1 MATRIRTLN
10 FLPDIFKT
18 PTNAQ
23 FLRATLD
30 QIVDQPNTQKIEG
43 YIGSK
48 FGYGINPKDYYV
60 TEPTKTRTD
69 YQLEPGV
76 VFTKNNE
83 STAQDFISYPGI
95 IDALKL
101 EGAITDDNNRLFTSQ
116 FYSWDSFTNLDKI
129 INFNQYYWLPNGPE
143 QVVVSA
149 DTVFISTDYIV
160 NDAVNGYN
168 ITTPNSGAGSTNP
181 TLTLLR
187 GGTYTF
193 AVNQTSQ
200 FWIQG
205 EPGVT
210 GYSLTQPNVQ
220 TRDVLGVTNNGTTS
234 GIVTFT
240 VPNKNAQDEYNFP
253 GNNPVGV
260 VSTLPF
266 VQINGARV
274 SDIGGIDGITS
285 LEGLTVMFYNTGVV
299 NESGFI
305 SNFFDYTAFDV
316 NNDLVPAATL
326 NVTATS
332 ATGDLIT
339 CNTTSDLTVGS
350 TITFTGTPF
359 GGLSIYSETLPN
371 TLYYVESVV
380 NSTQFTVSLSL
391 GGSPVTLTT
400 ATGSLTANINQGLME
415 EGYYTQVNNTFYTVT
430 YVGDPSNPTIRLLP
444 AGPIPIEQK
453 IIPQYGTEW
462 INRTFYKDVNGN
474 ISLVPYLSCLLDTLY
489 YQDGTTANKVGV
501 IRLIDSNTTNRIN
514 VETDIL
520 GRANYTASNG
530 VVFTNGLKVV
540 FEGDIYPASYK
551 TGQYYV
557 EGVGSAIELIA
568 VSDLIAPEAF
578 TVSTYIP
585 YDTTPYDISNF
596 DSDLYIPVIPDY
608 ITIARNSI
616 NKNAWSR
623 SNRWFHIDVINASA
637 TYNNNPSLV
646 TTYATNTNK
655 AKRPIIEFYPNL
667 ALFNSGAIGKAP
679 VDFIDMR
686 TTDAF
691 SQVAGQE
698 NYYPDVASYTT
709 ASASFTGTLITAGSF
724 VIGKKYKIVS
734 LGTTNFVAIGASA
747 NTVGTTFTATGVGSG
762 TGTASIYISQT
773 VTASSGYPANTLT
786 CGSTSQFS
794 VNDKIVFTGT
804 VFGGVTSGAVY
815 YINNI
820 IDDYTFMI
828 SLAQDGDVFPVSTD
842 TGSMTATVTPLTTT
856 VTVATANLFG
866 SIQVGQYIT
875 DSTNLLPTNSIIS
888 AINQTTTT
896 TTITVTWTSDSL
908 FLTTAVAALVTTDT
922 TVDNY
927 ALFEGSRI
935 VFTVDEDPEVR
946 NKIYVAHF
954 STISSSGSPVL
965 TLSEASDGE
974 VLPNEQTV
982 AFRGYN
988 NAGKDFH
995 FDGIEWFSSQQKVNA
1010 NQPPLFDVYDSN
1022 GISFGD
1028 RSVYVGSSFAGSKLF
1043 AYGIASAGLDDTVL
1057 GFPVRYSSVDNVGDI
1072 SFDVSLNSDTFDY
1085 VSGTNPITQKVNT
1098 GYVYNYTST
1107 TSYVRELGWQ
1117 TAVAPSIQYQLFQL
1131 TYGPE
1136 TLDTFFLDIAPLGET
1151 QSEWPV
1157 FQVYADNVLL
1167 DSTQYSYTTN
1177 NNSTTIVMLYTPVT
1191 TQIIEVVML
1200 SDQVSKSAFYTI
1212 PVNLNNNPL
1221 NEDLTVANIGDIRGQ
1236 YQSIFYNNPN
1246 TTGEVFGPNNYRDL
1260 GNVVPWGNKIIQN
1273 SASLVLPSVFLRKQN
1288 HNLFNALMY
1297 NSREYISFKSLL
1309 IDTVNKTAYSRLQ
1322 TPAEMLDNALDQMAA
1337 SKTDSEPFF
1346 WSDMLPSKAAYVAN
1360 TYSFANSLDV
1370 SIYPLTRVYDFATA
1384 NYYGVLVYLVR
1395 TTNGVTQ
1402 TTQLIRD
1409 VDYTVSATAPSLTVT
1424 LDLLPNDQVIIKE
1437 YNQTYGSY
1445 APNTPTKMGLY
1456 PASIPGVVLDSS
1468 YTIPTYFIKGH
1479 DGSYNKLYGSY
1490 DPTTNSLVDFRDQA
1504 LLEYE
1509 TRVYNNLKLSNVIPI
1524 QEYEVMPGFFRN
1536 TDYSNDEILKIYS
1549 ETFLN
1554 WVGQNRVNYKRQIYN
1569 KQDQYSWNYYQSG
1582 NKIDKAVIQQG
1593 NWRGVYQYFY
1603 DTTNPDTS
1611 PWEMLG
1617 FKNMPSWWSD
1627 RYGPAPYTSDNL
1639 VLWGDLA
1646 AGINWNNGNP
1656 VVIEQAIRPQ
1666 LLEVLPVDSEGNL
1679 VSPFVSLV
1687 GNYNSNIFQRDWKVG
1702 DAGPAE
1708 FSYRRSSSYP
1718 FDLMRILALT
1728 KPAEFFNLGVDVDHY
1743 KYNAEFNQY
1752 LVNNRSHL
1760 KLSDIDVYGNG
1771 TAVTSYVNWIVDYE
1785 KQVGVDATQ
1794 NISDLLKNVDV
1805 RLIYRVA
1812 GFTDKNL
1819 LKFYVEKGT
1828 PNSRNA
1834 SLLIPDE
1841 SYSVLLYDN
1850 QPFDRIVYSGV
1861 IIQLTKNG
1869 YTVFGNSQSDAY
1881 FTIQDPLINGNYTT
1895 VEVDDL
1901 TVKLANDYADSV
1913 SYVPYNTEFYTVQEV
1928 SQFIESYGT
1937 YLERQGVLF
1946 DQVENGVPVN
1956 WRQMVAEFMYWSQTG
1971 WQTGSIVTMNPAA
1984 TLLAIDKENSIVQP
1998 LTLRQQN
2005 FILNQNLY
2013 PIQAKDMSV
2022 LRDGTA
2028 FTVQPLNQGDTVA
2041 YGQFNMS
2048 NFEHGI
2054 VFDNVTLFNDIIY
2067 NTITG
2072 LRQTRILTK
2081 GTKTAE
2087 WNGTVDAQ
2095 GFILN
2100 QDNIQEWNKEVKYTT
2115 GSIVKYKNKYWIAT
2129 KIIQAKELFEE
2140 RDWKQTDYNEIQKG
2154 LLPNSSTR
2162 SYESTL
2168 YYDVNKANLE
2178 NDADL
2183 LSFSLIGYRPR
2194 DYMALA
2200 DLTDITQVNV
2210 YKNMIKNK
2218 GTRNATNAFKGAN
2231 LPQGGIDY
2239 ELFENWA
2246 ILSGEFGGVLNSN
2259 FVEFKINEKYMTG
2272 NPSIVGLTR
2281 ATPDEGVQQEV
2292 PIYSLFNYGRP
2303 VTDANILPTVPT
2315 NTPST
2320 IFPDAGYVNF
2330 NDVKMV
2336 SYFYNNMASAI
2347 NQNGTVIPL
2356 DDFYVRDYVW
2366 LADYLGTWQVY
2377 TPTSM
2382 GQVVTA
2388 KNNLNGTVTLTF
2400 ATPHNLSKYEAFAV
2414 VNFDVSINGY
2424 YITTLV
2430 IDPYRVIINL
2440 NLNPNI
2446 LNVTGQG
2453 IGFKF
2458 QSQRVATPAD
2468 IANLPLLDSEFIKN
2482 KVWVDANDDGAWA
2495 VYRKGINYQYES
2507 EITKE
2512 NTVTF
2517 GSAVAYTST
2526 LGYLISDAGDGKAYR
2541 YTYNDLTNVY
2551 NLVQTISHGT
2561 SFGTAIAYADN
2572 IFAISEP
2579 TTAAQVHIYDL
2590 QNTTLV
2596 DDLIVYQSPITA
2608 LGGSTNWGSAVAISG
2623 DKNWLFISATDLNR
2637 VYVYRLS
2644 QVTSEYEYIT
2654 YLTVAGLTTGD
2665 LFGYSIATDYYGDTV
2680 VISAPGKDYSATI
2693 DNWGYTYVFD
2703 RSIQNIEALYTTPVL
2718 SSQNFTLAWT
2728 PSTITTTATATVDST
2743 NRITCTSTAGFVG
2756 GTLGQPVIFSGSVL
2770 PNSNIDP
2777 NTVYYI
2783 KTVVDATHFTISL
2796 TRNGDVFDVTTDS
2809 GSMIVNVQS
2818 TPLYVSVNGTILE
2831 DNDYAV
2837 IGNTIS
2843 IVKSINAGD
2852 IVNVSGNQFTQVQV
2866 LTTEATPRV
2875 GVHFGQ
2881 SVDTT
2886 TYASEIIVGA
2896 PFALNSENQ
2905 EGAVYRYTNGGGK
2918 YGVIIG
2924 TSNCSLTVARNVLI
2938 NGYLVSIPAGDAVV
2952 ASNYINSSK
2961 ITNVQASAFNGKLVI
2976 SLIDNNLATP
2986 NEKLIL
2992 AVTDSATL
3000 AELGISIFT
3009 QTQVVTCPHK
3019 TGPTQ
3024 FGNVVKFNQA
3034 GSFVASA
3041 PTGTRYV
3048 STTFD
3053 FSDDENQDDDTI
3065 FDNNTT
3071 QWVDSYPYA
3080 GAVYMFDYLAVDNES
3095 LLTPGKFAYAQS
3107 VNALNQE
3114 YGAQPLYGHAVDF
3127 SDYHVIVG
3135 TPNFTSGD
3143 SNGQVITYINA
3154 SGQQDWSVYRS
3165 SSPVVDINRIQN
3177 IQLFSAETNNT
3188 LDNLDYIDP
3197 LQGKILGSVRE
3208 NIDFISNIDPAG
3220 YNTTPVADSTQRPLA
3235 WTANKVGQ
3243 IWFDTSAVRFV
3254 NYHQNDN
3261 TYNSK
3266 YWSTLFP
3273 GSNVA
3278 VYTWISSNVPP
3289 SSYTGPGVPYDRTVY
3304 SVDYIS
3310 NPSGSLTP
3318 VYFFWA
3324 RNTNIIFEN
3333 IGKTLADSVIQA
3345 YILSP
3350 KSSGIAYFT
3359 PLLPNVFGL
3368 YNCSSY
3374 INANDTVLHIGYS
3387 TGTNDDVS
3395 HSRYSLIRANYADDF
3410 LPGLPT
3416 TTSTDTPQYLYDRML
3431 DSMCGVDETG
3441 AVVPNPYLPK
3451 AVQLGVLVRPRQ
3463 SFFINRFLA
3472 LKNYLTYANEILSLY
3487 PITETRQSAFLNK
3500 SGEFYNT
3507 SDYWNYVNWWAVGYN
3522 DNTKSAVQVPIYADL
3537 AALEVSSG
3545 TIARVAANGDGKSE
3559 TYVKNTDGTWTRIG
3573 LTDGTI
3579 AFSSALW
3586 DYAEA
3591 RLGFGDNFYD
3601 TNVYDEYPSE
3611 QTRYIIRALNEQI
3624 YINDLLIYR
3633 NKSLILM
3640 FEYIQSETIESQN
3653 YLPWLNK
3660 TSFIDVAHTIRELL
3674 PLEVFQSDNQDF
3686 LSGYINEVKPYHVV
3700 VKEFLFKYT
3709 KTDVYEGDITDFDLP
3724 AKYNT
3729 TLEKFITPEL
3739 VYSNPS
3745 SDNQYLPSDAIW
3757 NDPAYSQ
3764 WFNNYGVTLTG
3775 QPDYPISMLATYIA
3789 LNTNAFAV
3797 DNAYG
3802 FPINGVVKIGT
3813 ELIGYSDVDRN
3824 LNVISGLT
3832 RGVDG
3837 TAITT
3842 HIPGETISMDLPAVL
3857 VLNGGRGYAEPPKVT
3872 AYIDTTI
3879 YPEPDEVAQLV
3890 AVMNLD
3896 SVLSIEVVNPGK
3908 GYAVLP
3914 EIIIDSAV
3922 NVTFSSSEV
3931 SVTTNTI
3938 QLYAPLLAT
3947 GDIVK
3952 YDVMDGTTPIQ
3963 GLAVGQ
3969 WYYVRV
3975 LETVPT
3981 VTVGLYSRY
3990 NNAVNDQ
3997 DRIELYSTGT
4007 GVGHILSEGARAS
4020 CISSSSPVREN
4031 NIAIRFDRTTYNSQV
4046 IDWLAGRFYG
4056 SYYAGT
4062 YNNSQSISSSGITLE
4077 TTQPPIDSILA
4088 SAQGVSFEMVD
4099 VTNDQLLTWS
4109 SFIRSVKSTE
4119 SANDS
4124 IRLSPLDG
4132 NNPDLSELS
4141 LNASG
4146 TTIGFYVG
4154 MPVKFKGAVGSSN
4167 IVNDTVYYVKEVLNE
4182 LDFTISTTVNGS
4194 VFALGD
4200 QTISVAGLQCFVGEV
4215 TNTALITVNY
4225 PGIRTATNTTKTSNI
4240 VTAPLNPTGTGGTA
4254 GFYVNLPIFFTGN
4267 VFGGVIEN
4275 LTYYVT
4281 TVIDSQTF
4289 TMSENQDPVIVTIY
4303 SANASTNIIVG
4314 SSTLELAVNDP
4325 VIFNNMTI
4333 AGSVVTN
4340 FGGIIDGTIYYVSSI
4355 INPTNFTISEVVN
4368 GGTFDITS
4376 TVVAASTTSA
4386 SMTSQVDTVALTTAT
4401 GEMAMNVSLPVSPG
4415 QVNGQLFTMYPT
4427 SEQYSGLSGT
4437 NGSIISRSI
4446 VKTLTS
4452 VNRIAIT
4459 ENSGGLTNVYN
4470 NLPVKVASNI
4480 GGLTSGTQYYVIEN
4494 DYIEVEVTNTSS
4506 TGNALTCS
4514 STASLYVDMPIIFS
4528 GTGLGTIDL
4537 AVEYYVKSIPSSTQF
4552 TVTNTPGGIETVL
4565 TNDNGTMTGTGS
4577 PYIVVSTTLGGSAV
4591 ALSTATG
4598 PVTIDQTPI
4607 GTPVVDASYIM
4618 GGYRVVIEDG
4628 ASGYAVD
4635 NTITILGTSLGGATT
4650 ANDLVMTVDS
4660 IDSNGVILSVICS
4673 GTPAG
4678 STEQYYL
4685 KVVSANQFEV
4695 YSNSQMTI
4703 PVSGIDFPYYGVV
4716 STIATETVASSDEIT
4731 VEDSSTFDINDPV
4744 VFTGTVFGGV
4754 TLGQTYYVIAT
4765 PSATSVKVSE
4775 TIGGSAL
4782 ALSNDTG
4789 TMTMAK
4795 FGDFIVL
4802 PEPFSFNQSVVKYN
4816 NRVYRCIVSNN
4827 DVEFIFGK
4835 WELLDSGNR
4844 YLNALDRIIG
4854 YYQPTANMP
4863 GLDLTQLVEGIT
4875 YPNSTYKGN
4884 AFAPEQQFELD
4895 TILQDQPF
4903 YPTQVD
4909 NVSITWD
4916 GLTYLGA
4923 SNTPDYSAVIASATG
4938 DEWTIAKLANTS
4950 LNFTDMIY
4958 AGGFYVLTTRNAAT
4972 PIYRSNN
4979 GIDWTSNGQYTPYS
4993 ATPYDDF
5000 PYDVTALDV
5009 ASISLNS
5016 VGYSTSLNL
5025 WVAVGENIV
5034 TSSDTYIWRET
5045 FVFDDTLIHQFNGVD
5060 GVSVTSF
5067 TGFVAVGKGQEY
5079 DYSTG
5084 VTQTVYTNILMTSTN
5099 GLQWNK
5105 INSLTTKGFNSVTDN
5120 GSLII
5125 VVGEN
5130 GVIYSSV
5137 NSQLWLGVSESF
5149 VYGTFD
5155 TTNQVSVQST
5165 LGFAVN
5171 DKIRFTSSFGSIS
5184 SSTDYWI
5191 KTVDSSSRVT
5201 ISTSLGGS
5209 TLTLTNAQ
5217 PSATTQMYHY
5227 PETDTLNDVY
5237 FADSL
5242 FVAVGE
5248 NGIIRTS
5255 SDGYAWTTQ
5264 TSGTSENLNGVMF
5277 NSDDSVWIVVGD
5289 NNVILQSSDSGIT
5302 WESTSL
5308 FTVDPTI
5315 YDVQGNEF
5323 MYGYGPEELVP
5334 GLVTDTI
5341 TMTIATRPGTNWLA
5355 EEYAHVGYNV
5365 VSKEITPISTT
5376 QTVYSFARM
5385 VQTPTQ
5391 LAVFEID
5398 GTTGLSTTLVGPN
5411 SYSITPDYTIDWV
5424 TDTII
5429 LNTPLGGTPTNRLR
5443 VDVYETGNGDQLV
5456 KASTKTDPIRLNTST
5471 GWDEIYVNCN
5481 YSAPIFNGSGL
5492 IQPGTSER
5500 NATAIQTDS
5509 TTDTILFEDVS
5520 QFSVNEPITFQGAV
5534 FGGILED
5541 TTYYVKTVSTITN
5554 KITVSLTYNIT
5565 TSTAG
5570 PTLALTSGTGSMVA
5584 VITVGSGAVWTA
5596 PLVYRNGGRLLRGTT
5611 GTVTK
5616 TNGGTNT
5623 ITCNT
5628 TGAMIVGMHIVFSDT
5643 MFGNDIETENVTAG
5657 AFTVGQTYT
5666 IVSVGTTDFTS
5677 IGASANTRG
5686 VDFVATGVGSGTGVA
5701 APIYFIDSIV
5711 DSNEFTISKT
5721 YLGATLDLS
5730 SATGGA
5736 SFITNDF
5743 AFGIA
5748 DNGVSAKMM
5757 FASHYDARDDYI
5769 TYTLFGETTPEQYGY
5784 TIPEVQYFTGATGQT
5799 EFILLNNDDM
5809 DNVTNAVVEIDGVRV
5824 TDTEYTIDAYAD
5836 TLTFVTAP
5844 SAGAIISV
5852 TSYNDTLRQYFTTQ
5866 YGITGNTVS
5875 AISAISNAITSPIA
5889 STNVTATDGTT
5900 EYITCVSTTGF
5911 IVGQT
5916 VEFKGTGFGGIATD
5930 GTVYFVRA
5938 IIDSTHFT
5946 IQNESGTI
5954 INLST
5959 ASGLCVAYVGGQPA
5973 VRVTTN
5979 TANGYADGDVVIIDG
5994 TTGSTQLN
6002 NQIFYVKVISSTQ
6015 FDLYSE
6021 PYNSSYAA
6029 VNYPVTDISAY
6040 TGGGYTWIQNIFPI
6054 ITVES
6059 TGTTV
6064 IVDSHRI
6071 LANTTQLVVDTPV
6084 LFSLFGTQIGDVLNS
6099 GIVVGTTYY
6108 VKEIFNV
6115 SEFSISET
6123 RGGSEFALV
6132 ADAQTFNI
6140 TQWEQENVDRLWV
6153 TVNGYR
6159 VPSSS
6164 LRINPNNQVSILTA
6178 IASGD
6183 EVIMTSMIPS
6193 ATPNEEVY
6201 QLNINQTNQATVY
6214 RANTNTRTWLTAP
6227 LYNTSSS
6234 IQVQDVTR
6242 VTDTIVQEV
6251 TAPAEVD
6258 GVTSIG
6264 LTADKNIISAI
6275 TVYNNT
6281 SSQLVTNYTI
6291 TVVDLAPTLV
6301 ISSGVSAG
6309 DSITITIIEGN
6320 LVYIN
6325 GEQIKFTSV
6334 DLENNT
6340 LSGLQRG
6347 TNGTGEQ
6354 FAIPLYAEVFGILS
6368 SNRMTNV
6375 EYAEVWNSYDYNTT
6389 DGDPLQISNT
6399 APAIF
6404 LNTDVS

>member
-101 EGAITDDNNRLFTSQ
+101 EGAITSDNNRLFSSQ

-160 NDAVNGYN
+160 NDAVNGYS
-168 ITTPNSGAGSTNP
+168 ISTPTGGAGSTNP

-220 TRDVLGVTNNGTTS
+220 TRDVLGVSNNGTTS

-240 VPNKNAQDEYNFP
+240 VPNKNAQDQYNFS

-266 VQINGARV
+266 VQVNGARV
-274 SDIGGIDGITS
+274 SDIDGIDGITS

-316 NNDLVPAATL
+316 NNDLVPAATIT
-326 NVTATS
+326 VSATS
-332 ATGDLIT
+332 STGNLIT
-339 CNTTSDLTVGS
+339 CDTTSDLTVGS
-350 TITFTGTPF
+350 SITFTGAPF
-359 GGLSIYSETLPN
+359 GGLSVYSETLPN
-371 TLYYVESVV
+371 TIYYVESIV
-380 NSTQFTVSLSL
+380 NATQFTVALSI
-391 GGSPVTLTT
+391 GGSPVTLTS
-400 ATGSLTANINQGLME
+400 ATGSLTGNINQGLME

-430 YVGDPSNPTIRLLP
+430 YVGDPTNPTIRLMP

-453 IIPQYGTEW
+453 IIPQYGSTW

-474 ISLVPYLSCLLDTLY
+474 ISVVPYLSSLLDTLY

-501 IRLIDSNTTNRIN
+501 IKLIDSNTTNRIN

-520 GRANYTASNG
+520 GHTNYTASNG

-557 EGVGSAIELIA
+557 EGVGSAIELIPA
-568 VSDLIAPEAF
+568 SDLIAPEAF

-637 TYNNNPSLV
+637 AYNNNSNLV
-646 TTYATNTNK
+646 TTYATNNNK

-691 SQVAGQE
+691 SQVAGQQ

-709 ASASFTGTLITAGSF
+709 ASASFTGTVIQAGSF
-724 VIGKKYKIVS
+724 VIGKKYKIAS

-747 NTVGTTFTATGVGSG
+747 NTVGTTFVATGVGSG
-762 TGTASIYISQT
+762 TGTASIYISEL
-773 VTASSGYPANTLT
+773 VTATSGYPANTLT
-786 CGSTSQFS
+786 CDSTSEFS

-804 VFGGVTSGAVY
+804 MFGGLTSGSVY

-820 IDDYTFMI
+820 IDNNTFTI
-828 SLAQDGDVFPVSTD
+828 SLTQGGDVLPVTTA
-842 TGSMTATVTPLTTT
+842 TGSMTATVTPLSTNI
-856 VTVATANLFG
+856 TVANENLSG
-866 SIQVGQYIT
+866 SIKVGQYIT
-875 DSTNLLPTNSIIS
+875 DSTNLLPTNSIITD
-888 AINQTTTT
+888 INQTTTT
-896 TTITVTWTSDSL
+896 TTITISWASDTL
-908 FLTTAVAALVTTDT
+908 FLSTSVAALVTTDT

-927 ALFEGSRI
+927 ALFDGSRI
-935 VFTVDEDPEVR
+935 IFTVDEDLEVR

-954 STISSSGSPVL
+954 STVNSSGYPVL
-965 TLSEASDGE
+965 TLSEASDGD

-995 FDGIEWFSSQQKVNA
+995 FDGVEWFSSQQKVNA
-1010 NQPPLFDVYDSN
+1010 NQPPLFDVYDNN

-1028 RSVYVGSSFAGSKLF
+1028 RSVYVGSSFVGSKLF

-1072 SFDVSLNSDTFDY
+1072 SFDVCLNSDTFEY

-1098 GYVYNYTST
+1098 GYVYNYTSP

-1117 TAVAPSIQYQLFQL
+1117 TAVAPSVQYQLFQL
-1131 TYGPE
+1131 TYGPA

-1157 FQVYADNVLL
+1157 LQVYADNILL
-1167 DSTQYSYTTN
+1167 DSTQYSYTTTSN
-1177 NNSTTIVMLYTPVT
+1177 ATTIVMSYTPT
-1191 TQIIEVVML
+1191 TEQVIEVLML
-1200 SDQVSKSAFYTI
+1200 SDQVSKSAYYTI

-1221 NEDLTVANIGDIRGQ
+1221 NEDLIVANIGDIRGQ

-1246 TTGEVFGPNNYRDL
+1246 TTGQVFGANNYRDL

-1273 SASLVLPSVFLRKQN
+1273 SASLALPSAFLRKQN

-1297 NSREYISFKSLL
+1297 NNREYIAFKTLL

-1346 WSDMLPSKAAYVAN
+1346 WSDMLPSKAAYVTN

-1395 TTNGVTQ
+1395 STNGFVQ

-1424 LDLLPNDQVIIKE
+1424 LDLLPNDEIIIKE

-1468 YTIPTYFIKGH
+1468 YTVPTYFIKGH
-1479 DGSYNKLYGSY
+1479 DGSYNKLYGEY
-1490 DPTTNSLVDFRDQA
+1490 DSVTNSLVDFRDQA

-1509 TRVYNNLKLSNVIPI
+1509 TRVYNNLKLSNIIPI
-1524 QEYEVMPGFFRN
+1524 QEYEVMPGFFRD

-1554 WVGQNRVNYKRQIYN
+1554 WVGQNRVNYKRQIYS
-1569 KQDQYSWNYYQSG
+1569 KQDQYSWNYYQTA
-1582 NKIDKAVIQQG
+1582 NKIDKSVIQQG

-1617 FKNMPSWWSD
+1617 FKNMPSWWTN

-1646 AGINWNNGNP
+1646 AGINWNNGDP

-1666 LLEVLPVDSEGNL
+1666 LLNVLPVDSEGNL

-1743 KYNAEFNQY
+1743 KYSAEFNQY

-1760 KLSDIDVYGNG
+1760 KLSDIDIYGNG
-1771 TAVTSYVNWIVDYE
+1771 TAVTSYINWIVDYE

-1794 NISDLLKNVDV
+1794 NIYDLLNNIDV
-1805 RLIYRVA
+1805 RLVYRVA

-1850 QPFDRIVYSGV
+1850 QPFDRIIYSGI

-1869 YTVFGNSQSDAY
+1869 YTVFGNSQSNAY
-1881 FTIQDPLINGNYTT
+1881 FTIQDPVINGNYST
-1895 VEVDDL
+1895 VEVDKL
-1901 TVKLANDYADSV
+1901 TVKIAKDYADTV

-1928 SQFIESYGT
+1928 AQFIESYGKF
-1937 YLERQGVLF
+1937 LEKQGVIF
-1946 DQVENGVPVN
+1946 EQIENGIPVT
-1956 WRQMVAEFMYWSQTG
+1956 WSQMVAEFMYWSQTG
-1971 WQTGSIVTMNPAA
+1971 WETGSIVTINPAA
-1984 TLLAIDKENSIVQP
+1984 TLLTIDKENSIVQP

-2013 PIQAKDMSV
+2013 PIQSKDMSV

-2087 WNGTVDAQ
+2087 WNGTIDAQ

-2100 QDNIQEWNKEVKYTT
+2100 QDNIQEWNKEFKYTT

-2129 KIIQAKELFEE
+2129 KIIQAKEVFEE

-2239 ELFENWA
+2239 DIYENWA
-2246 ILSGEFGGVLNSN
+2246 ILSGEFGGTLNNN
-2259 FVEFKINEKYMTG
+2259 FVEFKVNENYMTG
-2272 NPSIVGLTR
+2272 NPSIVGLTTG
-2281 ATPDEGVQQEV
+2281 TPNEGVQQEV

-2303 VTDANILPTVPT
+2303 VTDANILPTVPAT
-2315 NTPST
+2315 TPST
-2320 IFPDAGYVNF
+2320 VFPDAGYVNF

-2336 SYFYNNMASAI
+2336 SYFYNNMNTAI
-2347 NQNGTVIPL
+2347 NQNGKSIPL
-2356 DDFYVRDYVW
+2356 DNFYVRDYVW
-2366 LADYLGTWQVY
+2366 IADYLGTWQVY

-2382 GQVVTA
+2382 GQVLNA
-2388 KNNLNGTVTLTF
+2388 KNNLNGTVTITF
-2400 ATPHNLSKYEAFAV
+2400 ATPHNLSKYEAFAIA
-2414 VNFDVSINGY
+2414 NFDTNVNGY

-2430 IDPYRVIINL
+2430 VDPYRVIINL
-2440 NLNPNI
+2440 NLNPSI
-2446 LNVTGQG
+2446 TTVTGQG

-2458 QSQRVATPAD
+2458 QSQRVSTPAD
-2468 IANLPLLDSEFIKN
+2468 IVNLPLLDSEFTKN
-2482 KVWVDANDDGAWA
+2482 KVWVDTNDDGAWA

-2512 NTVTF
+2512 NTVSF
-2517 GSAVAYTST
+2517 GSAVAYTSS
-2526 LGYLISDAGDGKAYR
+2526 LGYLVTDADDGKAYR
-2541 YTYNDLTNVY
+2541 YTFNDLNNVY
-2551 NLVQTISHGT
+2551 DLVQTISHGE
-2561 SFGTAIAYADN
+2561 SFGTSVAYADN
-2572 IFAISEP
+2572 IFVISEP
-2579 TTAAQVHIYDL
+2579 TTTPQVHIYDL

-2596 DDLIVYQSPITA
+2596 DDLIVYQDPIAA
-2608 LGGSTNWGSAVAISG
+2608 LGGSNNWGSAVAISG
-2623 DKNWLFISATDLNR
+2623 DKNWLYISATDLNR

-2644 QVTSEYEYIT
+2644 QITSEYEYVT

-2680 VISAPGKDYSATI
+2680 VISAPGKDYSPTI

-2703 RSIQNIEALYTTPVL
+2703 RAVQNIESQYTTPVL
-2718 SSQNFTLAWT
+2718 SSQSFSLAWT
-2728 PSTITTTATATVDST
+2728 PTTITTTATATVDST
-2743 NRITCTSTAGFVG
+2743 NRITCTSTSGFVS
-2756 GTLGQPVIFSGSVL
+2756 GQPVIFSGSVL
-2770 PNSNIDP
+2770 SNSNIDP

-2783 KTVVDATHFTISL
+2783 KTVVEDATHFTISL
-2796 TRNGDVFDVTTDS
+2796 ERDGAVFDVTTDT
-2809 GSMIVNVQS
+2809 GSMSVNVQS
-2818 TPLYVSVNGTILE
+2818 TPLYVNVNGTILE

-2837 IGNTIS
+2837 VGSS
-2843 IVKSINAGD
+2843 IIITKSINAGD
-2852 IVNVSGNQFTQVQV
+2852 IVNVSGNQFTQIQT

-2881 SVDTT
+2881 SVDTN

-2896 PFALNSENQ
+2896 PFALTSQNQ
-2905 EGAVYRYTNGGGK
+2905 EGAVHRFTNGGGK
-2918 YGVIIG
+2918 YGVVIG
-2924 TSNCSLTVARNVLI
+2924 TIDCQLTTTRNVLI
-2938 NGYLVSIPAGDAVV
+2938 NGYLVSIPAGNAEAV
-2952 ASNYINSSK
+2952 SNYINSSK
-2961 ITNVQASAFNGKLVI
+2961 ITNVHASAFNGKLII
-2976 SLIDNNLATP
+2976 SLLETDLATP
-2986 NEKLIL
+2986 NDKLTL
-2992 AVTDSATL
+2992 SVTDSATL
-3000 AELGISIFT
+3000 TELGISVFT
-3009 QTQVVTCPHK
+3009 QTQVITCPHK

-3034 GSFVASA
+3034 GSFIASA

-3048 STTFD
+3048 ATTFD

-3071 QWVDSYPYA
+3071 QWIDNFPYA

-3114 YGAQPLYGHAVDF
+3114 YGAQPMYGHAIDF

-3143 SNGQVITYINA
+3143 SNGQVITYING

-3165 SSPVVDINRIQN
+3165 SAPIVDIDRIQN

-3208 NIDFISNIDPAG
+3208 NIDVISNIDPAG
-3220 YNTTPVADSTQRPLA
+3220 YNTVPVADSTQRPLA

-3266 YWSTLFP
+3266 YWATLFP

-3289 SSYTGPGVPYDRTVY
+3289 SAYTGPGVPYDRTAY

-3324 RNTNIIFEN
+3324 RNTNIVFEN

-3350 KSSGIAYFT
+3350 KSSGIAYFA

-3368 YNCSSY
+3368 YNCSPY
-3374 INANDTVLHIGYS
+3374 INANDSVLHIGYS
-3387 TGTNDDVS
+3387 TGTNNDVP

-3410 LPGLPT
+3410 LPGLPA
-3416 TTSTDTPQYLYDRML
+3416 TTSTDSPRYLYDRLL

-3451 AVQLGVLVRPRQ
+3451 AVQSGVLVRPRQ
-3463 SFFINRFLA
+3463 SFFVNRFLA
-3472 LKNYLTYANEILSLY
+3472 LKNYLTYANEVLSLY

-3500 SGEFYNT
+3500 TGEFYNT

-3559 TYVKNTDGTWTRIG
+3559 TYIKNVDGTWTRIG

-3601 TNVYDEYPSE
+3601 TNIYDEYPSE

-3640 FEYIQSETIESQN
+3640 FEYIQSETTESQN

-3660 TSFIDVAHTIRELL
+3660 TSFIDVAHTIRELT

-3745 SDNQYLPSDAIW
+3745 SDNQYLPSDEIW
-3757 NDPAYSQ
+3757 QDPAYSQ
-3764 WFNNYGVTLTG
+3764 WFNNYGVSITG
-3775 QPDYPISMLATYIA
+3775 QPDYPISVLESYIA
-3789 LNTNAFAV
+3789 LNTNSFAV

-3802 FPINGVVKIGT
+3802 FPINGVVKIGN
-3813 ELIGYSDVDRN
+3813 ELIGYSSVDRN
-3824 LNVISGLT
+3824 LNIISGLT
-3832 RGVDG
+3832 RGVNG
-3837 TAITT
+3837 TDIST
-3842 HIPGETISMDLPAVL
+3842 HIPGEAITMDLPAVL

-3872 AYIDTTI
+3872 AYIDTSI
-3879 YPEPDEVAQLV
+3879 YPEPDEIAQLV

-3896 SVLSIEVVNPGK
+3896 SVLSVEVVNPGK

-3931 SVTTNTI
+3931 SVATNTI

-3952 YDVMDGTTPIQ
+3952 YDVMSGTTPIQ

-3969 WYYVRV
+3969 WYYVKV

-3981 VTVGLYSRY
+3981 VTVALYSRY
-3990 NNAVNDQ
+3990 SDAVNDQ

-4031 NIAIRFDRTTYNSQV
+4031 NIALRFDRTSYDSQV

-4062 YNNSQSISSSGITLE
+4062 YNNSQSVASSAITLE

-4119 SANDS
+4119 AANDS
-4124 IRLSPLDG
+4124 IRLTPLDG
-4132 NNPDLSELS
+4132 NNPDLSDLS
-4141 LNASG
+4141 SNASG
-4146 TTIGFYVG
+4146 TTLGFYVG
-4154 MPVKFKGAVGSSN
+4154 MPVKFKGPTGSSN
-4167 IVNDTVYYVKEVLNE
+4167 IINDTVYYVKEVLNE
-4182 LDFTISTTVNGS
+4182 LDFTISETVNGP

-4200 QTISVAGLQCFVGEV
+4200 QTISVAGLECFVGEV

-4225 PGIRTATNTTKTSNI
+4225 PGIRTATNTAKTSNI
-4240 VTAPLNPTGTGGTA
+4240 VTVPLNPTGTGGTA

-4289 TMSENQDPVIVTIY
+4289 TMSENQDPVSVTLY
-4303 SANASTNIIVG
+4303 STSTSTNVLVC
-4314 SSTLELAVNDP
+4314 SSTLELSVNDP

-4333 AGSVVTN
+4333 AGSVVTD
-4340 FGGIIDGTIYYVSSI
+4340 FGGIQDGTIYYVSSI
-4355 INPTNFTISEVVN
+4355 INPTQFTISEVVN
-4368 GGTFDITS
+4368 GGTFIVTS
-4376 TVVAASTTSA
+4376 DVVAATNTSA
-4386 SMTSQVDTVALTTAT
+4386 LMTSQADTVVLTTAS
-4401 GEMAMNVSLPVSPG
+4401 GQMSMNVSLPVSPG

-4427 SEQYSGLSGT
+4427 SEQYSGLTGT
-4437 NGSIISRSI
+4437 DSNLISRSI
-4446 VKTLTS
+4446 AKTLAT
-4452 VNRIAIT
+4452 VNRLAIT
-4459 ENSGGLTNVYN
+4459 ENSGGLTNLYDN
-4470 NLPVKVASNI
+4470 MPIKVTSNI
-4480 GGLTSGTQYYVIEN
+4480 GGLTAGTQYYVVEHDN
-4494 DYIEVEVTNTSS
+4494 IEVEVTNTSS
-4506 TGNALTCS
+4506 TGNVLLCT
-4514 STASLYVDMPIIFS
+4514 STTSLYVDMPIIFS

-4537 AVEYYVKSIPSSTQF
+4537 SVEYYVKSIPSPTTF
-4552 TVTNTPGGIETVL
+4552 TITNTPGGIETVL
-4565 TNDNGTMTGTGS
+4565 TNDNGSMTGTGS
-4577 PYIVVSTTLGGSAV
+4577 PYLVVSTTLGGSPV
-4591 ALSTATG
+4591 TLSTATG
-4598 PVTIDQTPI
+4598 PVTLNQTPI
-4607 GTPVVDASYIM
+4607 GTPTVDASYIM

-4628 ASGYAVD
+4628 ASGYALD
-4635 NTITILGTSLGGATT
+4635 NTITVLGTDLGGSTP

-4660 IDSNGVILSVICS
+4660 VDSDGTITSVICS

-4685 KVVSANQFEV
+4685 RVVSENQFEV

-4703 PVSGIDFPYYGVV
+4703 PVSGIDFPYQGVV
-4716 STIATETVASSDEIT
+4716 STIATETIASSDEIT
-4731 VEDSSTFDINDPV
+4731 VEDSSVFSVNDPV
-4744 VFTGTVFGGV
+4744 VFTGIVFGNI
-4754 TLGQTYYVIAT
+4754 TLGETYYVIAT
-4765 PSATSVKVSE
+4765 PSATSIQVSE

-4782 ALSNDTG
+4782 PLSNDTG

-4816 NRVYRCIVSNN
+4816 NRVYRCIISNN
-4827 DVEFIFGK
+4827 DTEFIFGK

-4844 YLNALDRIIG
+4844 YLNALDRIVG

-4903 YPTQVD
+4903 YPTQID

-4916 GLTYLGA
+4916 GSKYLGA

-4938 DEWTIAKLANTS
+4938 AEWTIAKLANTS

-4972 PIYRSNN
+4972 PVYRSNN

-5000 PYDVTALDV
+5000 PYDVTALEV

-5016 VGYSTSLNL
+5016 VGYSSPLNL

-5034 TSSDTYIWRET
+5034 TSTDTYVWRET
-5045 FVFDDTLIHQFNGVD
+5045 FFFDDGLEHQFNGVD
-5060 GVSVTSF
+5060 GVAVTSF
-5067 TGFVAVGKGQEY
+5067 TGFVAVGKGQRY

-5084 VTQTVYTNILMTSTN
+5084 VTQTVDTNILMTSIN
-5099 GLQWNK
+5099 GYQWNA
-5105 INSLTTKGFNSVTDN
+5105 IPSLTTKGFNSVTDN

-5125 VVGEN
+5125 AVGEN

-5137 NSQLWLGVSESF
+5137 NSELWLGVSESL

-5155 TTNQVSVQST
+5155 TTNQVSIQST

-5171 DKIRFTSSFGSIS
+5171 DRIRFTESFGSIS
-5184 SSTDYWI
+5184 SGTDYWV

-5209 TLTLTNAQ
+5209 ELVLTNAQ
-5217 PSATTQMYHY
+5217 PASTSQVYHY

-5255 SDGYAWTTQ
+5255 SDGYTWTTQ
-5264 TSGTSENLNGVMF
+5264 TSGTTESLNGVMF
-5277 NSDDSVWIVVGD
+5277 NSDDSVWIVVGN
-5289 NNVILQSSDSGIT
+5289 NNVILQSSDSGVT
-5302 WESTSL
+5302 WESVSL

-5334 GLVTDTI
+5334 GLVTDNV
-5341 TMTIATRPGTNWLA
+5341 TMTVATRPGTNWLA

-5365 VSKEITPISTT
+5365 VSKEFAPISTT
-5376 QTVYSFARM
+5376 QTIYSFAGM

-5398 GTTGLSTTLVGPN
+5398 GVTGLSTTLVGPN
-5411 SYSITPDYTIDWV
+5411 NYSTTPDYIVDWV
-5424 TDTII
+5424 AETII
-5429 LNTPLGGTPTNRLR
+5429 LSTPLSGTPSNKLR
-5443 VDVYETGNGDQLV
+5443 VDVYETGNGDQLF
-5456 KASTKTDPIRLNTST
+5456 KANTKTDPIRLNTTT
-5471 GWDEIYVNCN
+5471 GWNEIYVNCN
-5481 YSAPIFNGSGL
+5481 YSAPIFNGSGV

-5500 NATAIQTDS
+5500 NATAIETDS
-5509 TTDTILFEDVS
+5509 VTDTILFEDVTG
-5520 QFSVNEPITFQGAV
+5520 FSVNEPITFQGSV
-5534 FGGILED
+5534 FGGLQED
-5541 TTYYVKTVSTITN
+5541 TTYYVKTVSTVTN
-5554 KITVSLTYNIT
+5554 RITVSLTYNLT
-5565 TSTAG
+5565 TGTAG
-5570 PTLALTSGTGSMVA
+5570 PTFSVSSDTGTMVA
-5584 VITVGSGAVWTA
+5584 IINVGSGAVWTE
-5596 PLVYRNGGRLLRGTT
+5596 PLVYHNGSKLLRGTT
-5611 GTVTK
+5611 GTVTR
-5616 TNGGTNT
+5616 TNGDTNA

-5628 TGAMIVGMHIVFSDT
+5628 TGAMIVGMKIVFSDT
-5643 MFGNDIETENVTAG
+5643 MFGGVIQPQ
-5657 AFTVGQTYT
+5657 TVYY
-5666 IVSVGTTDFTS
+5666 V
-5677 IGASANTRG
+5677 
-5686 VDFVATGVGSGTGVA
+5686 
-5701 APIYFIDSIV
+5701 DSIY
-5711 DSNEFTISKT
+5711 DNNEFTISET
-5721 YLGATLDLS
+5721 YLGPTVELT

-5736 SFITNDF
+5736 SFVTNDF

-5748 DNGVSAKMM
+5748 ANGISAKMI
-5757 FASHYDARDDYI
+5757 FASQYDASEDYLV
-5769 TYTLFGETTPEQYGY
+5769 YTLFGETIPEQYGY
-5784 TIPEVQYFTGATGQT
+5784 TIPEVQYFTGDDTT
-5799 EFILLNNDDM
+5799 VEFVLLNNDDM
-5809 DNVTNAVVEIDGVRV
+5809 DNVTNAVVEIDGIRV
-5824 TDTEYTIDAYAD
+5824 NDSDYTIDPYAD
-5836 TLTFVTAP
+5836 TLTFGTAP
-5844 SAGAIISV
+5844 SAGSV
-5852 TSYNDTLRQYFTTQ
+5852 VSITTYNDTLRQYFTTQ
-5866 YGITGNTVS
+5866 YGITGKTVS
-5875 AISAISNAITSPIA
+5875 AINAISNAISSPIA
-5889 STNVTATDGTT
+5889 TTNVTATDGTT
-5900 EYITCVSTTGF
+5900 EYITCVSTSGF

-5916 VEFKGTGFGGIATD
+5916 VQFKGTSFGNIATD

-5938 IIDSTHFT
+5938 IIDGTNFT
-5946 IQNESGTI
+5946 IEDEDGNI

-5959 ASGLCVAYVGGQPA
+5959 GTGLIVAYVGGQPA
-5973 VRVTTN
+5973 VRVTTD
-5979 TANGYADGDVVIIDG
+5979 TAHDYSDNDIVMIDG
-5994 TTGSTQLN
+5994 TSGSTQLN
-6002 NQIFYVKVISSTQ
+6002 NQVFYAKVINSVQ

-6021 PYNSSYAA
+6021 PYNPAYAT
-6029 VNYPVTDISAY
+6029 VNYPVTEISAY
-6040 TGGGYTWIQNIFPI
+6040 TGGGYTWIQNIYPLV
-6054 ITVES
+6054 TVES

-6064 IVDSHRI
+6064 VVGSHRI
-6071 LANTTQLVVDTPV
+6071 LADTTQLVANTPI

-6132 ADAQTFNI
+6132 ADAQTFNV

-6201 QLNINQTNQATVY
+6201 QLNINQANQASVY

-6242 VTDTIVQEV
+6242 ITDTVIQEA

-6258 GVTSIG
+6258 GVTNIG
-6264 LTADKNIISAI
+6264 LVADKNIISSI

-6281 SSQLVTNYTI
+6281 SAELVTDYIVTI
-6291 TVVDLAPTLV
+6291 VDLAPTLE
-6301 ISSGVSAG
+6301 IYSGVSAG
-6309 DSITITIIEGN
+6309 DSLTITVIEGN
-6320 LVYIN
+6320 LIYIN

-6354 FAIPLYAEVFGILS
+6354 AVIPLYSEVYGKLS
-6368 SNRMTNV
+6368 ANRMTNV
-6375 EYAEVWNSYDYNTT
+6375 EYSEVWNSYDYNTT
-6389 DGDPLQISNT
+6389 AGDPLQISNT
-6399 APAIF
+6399 SPAVF